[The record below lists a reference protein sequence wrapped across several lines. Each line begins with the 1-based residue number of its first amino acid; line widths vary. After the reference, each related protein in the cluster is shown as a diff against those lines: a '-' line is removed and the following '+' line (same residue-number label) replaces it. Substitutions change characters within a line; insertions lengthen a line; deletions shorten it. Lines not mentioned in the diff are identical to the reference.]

1 MDIEEFRTKPSWED
15 YEAAL
20 LTRGFTP
27 CFKQDEPPLPVTC
40 CRWASVRVAQDKPTD
55 NRAIKGMSKVLRM
68 TGSSCVKRP
77 LCPSVRPFFIVLSSA
92 S

>member
-1 MDIEEFRTKPSWED
+1 MKHRARSFMVTV
-15 YEAAL
+15 AA
-20 LTRGFTP
+20 
-27 CFKQDEPPLPVTC
+27 VTC
-40 CRWASVRVAQDKPTD
+40 LVGGVAIACLVGEVAIAQDKPTD
-55 NRAIKGMSKVLRM
+55 NRAIKGMSKVVRM

>member
-1 MDIEEFRTKPSWED
+1 VLSRLE
-15 YEAAL
+15 
-20 LTRGFTP
+20 
-27 CFKQDEPPLPVTC
+27 
-40 CRWASVRVAQDKPTD
+40 VAQYVEMQGARLDALHPAGANAKAHCGSAVPCE
-55 NRAIKGMSKVLRM
+55 L